1 MAIKLKFESKR
12 VTLLAIFFLL
22 IISIQPTLAVE
33 ASTIS
38 GVVFEDLNIN
48 YFLDYGEDR
57 LTGWEV
63 ELFYNH
69 TLVKKSITDSNGQY
83 SFENLIS
90 NSYQVKVNLPA
101 GWAEVKDGNSR
112 KDRNFNFGVYQII
125 PEQNGFGPMLTI
137 TNQQIEFENETSVK
151 ISWFTNYLAISQIVY
166 DKQAKS
172 DGNLLLNESNL
183 GYSNSSLI
191 NFELATFHT
200 LKFENL
206 EPETTYYFRLVSLSN
221 PKQWRGARLVFSPEF
236 SFTTKAIPKLIVS
249 PIKQEKITEKK
260 DQKPVEK
267 ILAAELTPQAIN
279 KIIPKL
285 VASTVAT
292 TVEPLA
298 QLSNIQTLPTNCLNY
313 IWLFLI
319 LNLIAIF
326 FVWRKGRK
334 RKKVISQR
342 LWWLIGILIIVPIIL
357 GYPQCWLSA
366 WLFIIFVLT
375 LAYLIFDKSKQ
386 SLPLII
392 QPSAFDFSKKNENS
406 ESIVDKNLPR
416 SDNLANNQP
425 HSSSVE
431 KGHSGKDDHNH
442 LI

>member
-69 TLVKKSITDSNGQY
+69 ILVKKSI
-83 SFENLIS
+83 
-90 NSYQVKVNLPA
+90 
-101 GWAEVKDGNSR
+101 

-206 EPETTYYFRLVSLSN
+206 EPETTYYFRLVSLPN

-249 PIKQEKITEKK
+249 PIKQEKITKK
-260 DQKPVEK
+260 KNQKTVKK
-267 ILAAELTPQAIN
+267 IFSAELTPQAIN

-313 IWLFLI
+313 I
-319 LNLIAIF
+319 
-326 FVWRKGRK
+326 
-334 RKKVISQR
+334 
-342 LWWLIGILIIVPIIL
+342 
-357 GYPQCWLSA
+357 
-366 WLFIIFVLT
+366 
-375 LAYLIFDKSKQ
+375 
-386 SLPLII
+386 
-392 QPSAFDFSKKNENS
+392 
-406 ESIVDKNLPR
+406 
-416 SDNLANNQP
+416 
-425 HSSSVE
+425 
-431 KGHSGKDDHNH
+431 
-442 LI
+442 